1 MVDIPGEFMQ
11 VDMDEIV
18 HMRLE
23 GTMADLVVK
32 LPPET
37 YEKFVVKAKERNVLY
52 VQLKKALYGTLCA
65 ALLFWRKLTEVLQSW
80 GSKLNPYDQCVAN
93 KTIASALSY
102 GTLMTLKYHIVVLMW
117 LA

>member
-37 YEKFVVKAKERNVLY
+37 YEKFVVKAKERMCY
-52 VQLKKALYGTLCA
+52 M
-65 ALLFWRKLTEVLQSW
+65 S
-80 GSKLNPYDQCVAN
+80 S
-93 KTIASALSY
+93 
-102 GTLMTLKYHIVVLMW
+102 
-117 LA
+117 